1 MIGISNSEVDIL
13 SIKENSFKTQEN
25 DKPINIV
32 KNSFFIKVSKEI
44 NDLKALLSLKKI
56 HIYDEEIIFDILNV
70 FEMIK
75 NVTNLKLNSITPSV
89 NLYFKYILFFIEKI
103 KILVKKSAL
112 LKNKFIQISIFKP
125 KMII

>member
-1 MIGISNSEVDIL
+1 
-13 SIKENSFKTQEN
+13 
-25 DKPINIV
+25 
-32 KNSFFIKVSKEI
+32 
-44 NDLKALLSLKKI
+44 
-56 HIYDEEIIFDILNV
+56 
-70 FEMIK
+70 MIK

-112 LKNKFIQISIFKP
+112 LKNKFIQISLFKP

>member
-1 MIGISNSEVDIL
+1 MIGLSNSEVDIL

-56 HIYDEEIIFDILNV
+56 HIYDEEIIFNTLNV

-103 KILVKKSAL
+103 KILVKKSEL
-112 LKNKFIQISIFKP
+112 LKIKFIQISLFKP